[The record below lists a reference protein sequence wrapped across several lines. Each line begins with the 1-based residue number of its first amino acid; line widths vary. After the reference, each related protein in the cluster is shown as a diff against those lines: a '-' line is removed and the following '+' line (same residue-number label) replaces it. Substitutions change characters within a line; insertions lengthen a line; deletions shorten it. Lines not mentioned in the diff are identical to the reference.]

1 MFILSTHKKESY
13 SLWVCDGHLQ
23 DQVFRDL
30 KQLGVISISL
40 QQKGQNIKT
49 AFWSF
54 PSQLH
59 TDLITDSM
67 CSVKRMFLF
76 ISGGFDLQLF
86 FLLPQ

>member
-1 MFILSTHKKESY
+1 M
-13 SLWVCDGHLQ
+13 CDGHLQ
-23 DQVFRDL
+23 DQVFGDL

-59 TDLITDSM
+59 ADLMTDDM
-67 CSVKRMFLF
+67 WSVKTMSLF
-76 ISGGFDLQLF
+76 ISGRFNL
-86 FLLPQ
+86 